1 MFFIILTIL
10 TTLQTPSQDMW
21 ALRSGMETTR
31 IPSAPG
37 APVYFNAV
45 LSLTREFTTEELI
58 RGIGGGDR
66 SLIVPLTALLVSEG
80 RTDLAEIYWGLGG
93 MDLPATRNDLLNA
106 LAWFGRYELY
116 PLMALESPVPPDMEG
131 TLHSDQCGAVCA
143 LGWMIP
149 REDGLFHCEELV
161 SAADIQRLAGF
172 LSVIDPGMTYLS
184 KRSLDHIFQTTSGDP
199 R

>member
-1 MFFIILTIL
+1 
-10 TTLQTPSQDMW
+10 MW
-21 ALRSGMETTR
+21 ALRAGRETAG
-31 IPSAPG
+31 IPSAAG
-37 APVYFNAV
+37 ALVYYNAV
-45 LSLTREFTTEELI
+45 HSLTREFSTDELI
-58 RGIGGGDR
+58 RRIGGGDR

-116 PLMALESPVPPDMEG
+116 PLMALESPAPPDMEG
-131 TLHSDQCGAVCA
+131 TLHADQCGAVCA

-149 REDGLFHCEELV
+149 REDGLFHREELV
-161 SAADIQRLAGF
+161 SSADIQRLAGF
-172 LSVIDPGMTYLS
+172 LSVIDPGITYLS
-184 KRSLDHIFQTTSGDP
+184 KRSLDHIFQTTSRDP